1 MRIKKY
7 IPILI
12 ILLAACVASCGED
25 RTEEYME
32 MTQENQ
38 WTYATMKEVYLWAD
52 EIKQP
57 EYSQFFTTTVAFFK
71 SLLNINDRV
80 SFFTDTI
87 QSESYG
93 ISALFM
99 RDPIAEQPSKV
110 YALTLFV
117 EPESPAAIAGIKRG
131 TWISEIDGKALSI
144 SGTSMLQSGGAVNI
158 TTEQIKYNDEDMRY
172 FWSRTDTIAM
182 SGATDVKKC
191 NICLDS
197 IYNVRGKKAGYILC
211 NNFYGNDFIEKTENI
226 LLEFA
231 TEGVTDIILDLRYN
245 SGGSMENAAAFAGAF
260 VPTEL
265 HGTPFA
271 ILKKNDE
278 IEDTVYNY
286 MPGKTNLCD
295 KRLFIITG
303 KATSGVAE
311 LFISSVDKARS
322 MYEVMTI
329 GETTK
334 GDNII
339 VKNIVSPYG
348 FSINPAVA
356 FMYTADDKMLPA
368 EGLKPDYP
376 LDELTQIEHIYQ
388 LGSEQE
394 YILYNTLYLIVTG
407 SLPL

>member
-1 MRIKKY
+1 MSA
-7 IPILI
+7 LI
-12 ILLAACVASCGED
+12 ALLAVIVTSCGED
-25 RTEEYME
+25 RTAEYME

-38 WTYATMKEVYLWAD
+38 WTYSTMKEVYLWGD
-52 EIKQP
+52 NIKQP
-57 EYSQFFTTTVAFFK
+57 EYSQFFTTTANFFK
-71 SLLNINDRV
+71 ALLNNNDRV
-80 SFFTDTI
+80 SYFTDTI
-87 QSESYG
+87 QSDSYG
-93 ISALFM
+93 ISAVFM

-117 EPESPAAIAGIKRG
+117 EPKSPAAIAGIKRG
-131 TWISEIDGKALSI
+131 TWISGIDGKALSI
-144 SGTSMLQSGGAVNI
+144 SGTSLLKSGDAI
-158 TTEQIKYNDEDMRY
+158 SLTTEQIKYNNEELRY
-172 FWSRTDTIAM
+172 FWSHTDTIAM
-182 SGATDVKKC
+182 GEATEVESC

-197 IYNVRGKKAGYILC
+197 IYNIRGKKAGYMLC
-211 NNFYGNDFIEKTENI
+211 NNFNGSDFIEKTDNI
-226 LLEFA
+226 LLNFA

-245 SGGSMENAAAFAGAF
+245 IGGSIENAAAFAGAF
-260 VPTEL
+260 VPTNL

-278 IEDTVYNY
+278 IEDTAYNY

-348 FSINPAVA
+348 FSINPATA
-356 FMYTADDKMLPA
+356 FMYTADDKILPA
-368 EGLKPDYP
+368 DGIKPDYP
-376 LDELTQIEHIYQ
+376 LDELTQITHIYQ

-394 YILYNTLYLIVTG
+394 YILYNTLYLIATG
-407 SLPL
+407 TLPQ

>member
-1 MRIKKY
+1 MIA
-7 IPILI
+7 
-12 ILLAACVASCGED
+12 LLAVMVTSCGED
-25 RTEEYME
+25 RTGEYLE

-38 WTYATMKEVYLWAD
+38 WTYSTMKEVYLWGD

-57 EYSQFFTTTVAFFK
+57 EYSQFFTTAANFFK
-71 SLLNINDRV
+71 SLLNSYDRV
-80 SFFTDTI
+80 SYFTDTI
-87 QSESYG
+87 QSNSYG
-93 ISALFM
+93 ISAVFM

-117 EPESPAAIAGIKRG
+117 EPKSPAAIAGIKRG

-144 SGTSMLQSGGAVNI
+144 SGTGLLKSGGAI
-158 TTEQIKYNDEDMRY
+158 SLTTEQIKYNNEELRY

-182 SGATDVKKC
+182 SEATEVENC

-197 IYNVRGKKAGYILC
+197 IYNIRGKKAGYMLC
-211 NNFYGNDFIEKTENI
+211 NNFNGSDFIEKADNI
-226 LLEFA
+226 LLKFA
-231 TEGVTDIILDLRYN
+231 AEGVTDIILDLRYN
-245 SGGSMENAAAFAGAF
+245 SGGSIENAAAFAGAF
-260 VPTEL
+260 VPTTL

-303 KATSGVAE
+303 SSTSGVAE
-311 LFISSVDKARS
+311 MFISSVDKARS

-329 GETTK
+329 GESTK

-339 VKNIVSPYG
+339 VKNIMSPYG
-348 FSINPAVA
+348 FCINPATA
-356 FMYTADDKMLPA
+356 FMYTADGKILPT
-368 EGLKPDYP
+368 EGLKPDYQ
-376 LDELTQIEHIYQ
+376 LDEMTQITHIYQ

-394 YILYNTLYLIVTG
+394 YILYNTLYLIATG
-407 SLPL
+407 TLPQ

>member
-1 MRIKKY
+1 MIA
-7 IPILI
+7 
-12 ILLAACVASCGED
+12 LLAVMVTSCGED
-25 RTEEYME
+25 RTGEYLE

-38 WTYATMKEVYLWAD
+38 WTYSTMKEVYLWGD
-52 EIKQP
+52 NIKQP
-57 EYSQFFTTTVAFFK
+57 EYSQFFTTAANFFK
-71 SLLNINDRV
+71 SLLNSYDRV
-80 SFFTDTI
+80 SYFTDTI
-87 QSESYG
+87 QSNSYG
-93 ISALFM
+93 ISAVFM

-117 EPESPAAIAGIKRG
+117 EPKSPAAIAGIKRG

-144 SGTSMLQSGGAVNI
+144 SGTGLLKSGGAI
-158 TTEQIKYNDEDMRY
+158 SISTEQIKYNNEEMRY

-182 SGATDVKKC
+182 GEAIEVENC

-197 IYNVRGKKAGYILC
+197 IYNIRGKKAGYMLC
-211 NNFYGNDFIEKTENI
+211 NNFNGNNFIEKADNI
-226 LLEFA
+226 LLKFA
-231 TEGVTDIILDLRYN
+231 AEGVTDIILDLRYN
-245 SGGSMENAAAFAGAF
+245 SGGSIENAAAFAGAF
-260 VPTEL
+260 VPTTL

-303 KATSGVAE
+303 SSTSGVAE
-311 LFISSVDKARS
+311 MFISSVDKARS

-329 GETTK
+329 GESTK

-339 VKNIVSPYG
+339 VKNIMSPYG
-348 FSINPAVA
+348 FSINPATA
-356 FMYTADDKMLPA
+356 FMYTADGKILPT

-376 LDELTQIEHIYQ
+376 LDELTQITHIYQ

-394 YILYNTLYLIVTG
+394 YILYNTLYLIATG
-407 SLPL
+407 TLPQ